1 MNRLI
6 LACSLASLCVV
17 VLAGGCARKVPPRGM
32 PFGLNL
38 FFEPRSEV
46 PQDRFKEKGIRLA
59 REEDFSS
66 AIEAF
71 TQHVLE
77 EPESFSGFNAI
88 GVCYKNMGDHANAM
102 KNFERSLEFAD
113 SPEERAKV
121 LANIGHLY
129 FSVDKHQ
136 VAMGYY
142 QDAARESEKN
152 PLYLIFIAR
161 TYLYLDEPDRA
172 RRVLAA
178 TEKMSK
184 DFRKYEPDDDK
195 GLGSYLLADCYSRL
209 NEWDKVIQYLEAAM
223 KANPSKYVPKLV
235 KAWSDQT
242 SLLYTLKGDTRLEKA
257 IRQYSPDS
265 R

>member
-1 MNRLI
+1 M
-6 LACSLASLCVV
+6 CVV
-17 VLAGGCARKVPPRGM
+17 VLVGGCARKVPHSGM

-38 FFEPRSEV
+38 FFEPRPEV
-46 PQDRFKEKGIRLA
+46 PQDGSKEKGIRLA
-59 REEDFSS
+59 REENFPE

-88 GVCYKNMGDHANAM
+88 GVCYKNMGDHTNAM
-102 KNFERSLEFAD
+102 KNFERSLEFAE

-136 VAMGYY
+136 VALGYY
-142 QDAARESEKN
+142 KEAAGEAEKN

-161 TYLYLDEPDRA
+161 SFIYLDEPDRA

-178 TEKMSK
+178 AEKMAK
-184 DFRKYEPDDDK
+184 EFPKYEPDDDR

-223 KANPSKYVPKLV
+223 KANPSKYVRKLA

-242 SLLYTLKGDTRLEKA
+242 SLLYTLKGDARLEKA
-257 IRQYSPDS
+257 IRQYSPAS